1 MGGSPSA
8 PAPKTTNGEA
18 IVEGAKARLLNRVVR
33 CTSEG
38 WEVEPDQR
46 HADLIVQE
54 LQLTGANG
62 VTSPGESDTRE
73 KMEEYEEE
81 LSPSDT
87 TRYRATAARAN
98 YLAAD
103 RPDIMYAVKELC
115 RGMAKPTRLHWHKL
129 ERLGRYLLENRRTIL
144 RYDWQ
149 GQEPEITGYSD
160 SDWAGCRVT
169 GKSTSGGTVM
179 VGSHCVKGWART
191 PNHVTLSS
199 AEAELIAQVK
209 FSSELL
215 GARSMLRY
223 FVVRTPPQR

>member
-1 MGGSPSA
+1 VGTLEQVNWIKGMLEKRFEIKTECVSPAAAGVGGRKATGSPGA
-8 PAPKTTNGEA
+8 PAPKTTNGED
-18 IVEGAKARLLNRVVR
+18 IVEGAEARLLNRVVR

-46 HADLIVQE
+46 HADMIVQE
-54 LQLTGANG
+54 LESKGANG

-81 LSPSDT
+81 LSPTDT

-98 YLAAD
+98 HLAAD

-129 ERLGRYLLENRRTIL
+129 KRLGRYLLDNRRTIL

-149 GQEPEITGYSD
+149 G
-160 SDWAGCRVT
+160 
-169 GKSTSGGTVM
+169 
-179 VGSHCVKGWART
+179 H
-191 PNHVTLSS
+191 
-199 AEAELIAQVK
+199 
-209 FSSELL
+209 
-215 GARSMLRY
+215 
-223 FVVRTPPQR
+223 